1 MLLSF
6 IAAAVLQQP
15 VTVSRN
21 LTLLNK
27 LVPELGKEL
36 GLELKVSGA
45 TRWESLHIRVKNVPV
60 QELLDNVALAANV
73 H

>member
-36 GLELKVSGA
+36 GLELKVFGA
-45 TRWESLHIRVKNVPV
+45 TRWESLHIG
-60 QELLDNVALAANV
+60 
-73 H
+73 